1 MNTDKK
7 STFAPQSNKNAAK
20 QEKAPAFRVETGIRA
35 GTDPVEQLLDTVESG
50 VRTFLN
56 RIDARLG
63 TNI

>member
-35 GTDPVEQLLDTVESG
+35 GWVPGSNVRESIRNMRANMSG
-50 VRTFLN
+50 AFAAPEIR
-56 RIDARLG
+56 
-63 TNI
+63 